1 MRNKDKRFTLKIL
14 GLAMETVNIKTAEFL
29 KVLWHTATIIFT
41 GMTLCCM
48 LDIIKTL
55 CLS

>member
-1 MRNKDKRFTLKIL
+1 
-14 GLAMETVNIKTAEFL
+14 METVNIKTAEFL

-41 GMTLCCM
+41 GMTLCCV
-48 LDIIKTL
+48 LDIVKTI